1 MRPAETRRRPGA
13 SSRAGLTL
21 VEIMFALALMVILIA
36 GLFGSMGYS
45 QKTDILTRERAAAS
59 EACFAAMDAFLA
71 SPAVTSAG
79 TATFEVS
86 YDSGRS
92 VSGLPVVYRLQPAFT
107 YPVARPVGSTGAG
120 TVTIIENPE
129 ANGNVALL
137 EIRVT
142 VAWRAADNTDAR
154 VDAVARKVQG

>member
-1 MRPAETRRRPGA
+1 MTTQRKAAA
-13 SSRAGLTL
+13 SSRSGLTL
-21 VEIMFALALMVILIA
+21 VEIMFALGVMIILIT
-36 GLFGSMGYS
+36 GLFASMGHS
-45 QKTDILTRERAAAS
+45 QKTDVLTRERAAAS

-71 SPAVTSAG
+71 NPAVTGSG

-92 VSGLPVVYRLQPAFT
+92 SAGLPVVIRLKPAFT
-107 YPVARPVGSTGAG
+107 YPVTRPVGSTGAG
-120 TVTIIENPE
+120 TITTISNPE

-154 VDAVARKVQG
+154 IDAVARKVTN